1 MTFERDHR
9 IDFFRG
15 LALIFIF
22 WDHVPHNPLGQITLR
37 NVGFSD
43 AAEIFVFLAG
53 YAAVLAYGKILAR
66 DGYLIAC
73 VKILRRAWVLYVV
86 HIFLLAMLMGIVFF
100 ANSHVETRDLVEE
113 MGLHHFIT
121 NPQQALTDELLLR
134 FKPNLMDPL
143 PLYIVLLAGLPLV
156 LPLLVRKPWAV
167 VAVSLAVYLLAP
179 RFGWNLAAIKD
190 GVWYF
195 NPVTW
200 QLLFVLGGFM
210 AIHGQRPRVP
220 DTRPLL
226 RQPLFVSAA
235 VYVVVAGVIT
245 VSWRWPQIHDALMP
259 ASLSNLLYPISKT
272 DLSPVRP
279 GAGLCHRQ
287 ALARQWLDAKLA
299 GAAMLP
305 HGALLTGS
313 FLPRR
318 AVGAVGGHAQRPDR
332 RCVCH
337 AGFHRIG
344 GCRGHGVAGGVA
356 GFQQTPESATV
367 GGDRLRSK
375 NRSLVSLDS
384 CYRGTCLPNPCTV
397 VNRDSCSSCRVK
409 RGCDL
414 LTLQTQKPRS
424 SRPGLFHF
432 RCYVLRSRTH
442 RPLRHIGRLQ
452 LEHVEQHCQ
461 QDQERRADI
470 ERHAGVR
477 EVRHQADHQHQKRQ
491 RQVRADRVQPH
502 LVFQTG
508 TFASAQALAE
518 LELGQQDHHPGP
530 DRAEGGNRGD
540 PDEDCS

>member
-37 NVGFSD
+37 NLGFSD

-200 QLLFVLGGFM
+200 QLLFILGGFA
-210 AIHGQRPRVP
+210 AIHGQRPRLP

-235 VYVVVAGVIT
+235 VYVVVTGVMT
-245 VSWRWPQIHDALMP
+245 VSWRWPEIHDALMP

-272 DLSPVRP
+272 DLSPVRLLHFLALAYVTARLLP
-279 GAGLCHRQ
+279 GNGWTQNWLAQQCCRMGRYSLEVFCLGVLLAPLADMLNALTDDAFAMQVFTALVGAGVM
-287 ALARQWLDAKLA
+287 ALLGAWLDFNKRLNRQMSV
-299 GAAMLP
+299 AA
-305 HGALLTGS
+305 A
-313 FLPRR
+313 
-318 AVGAVGGHAQRPDR
+318 
-332 RCVCH
+332 
-337 AGFHRIG
+337 
-344 GCRGHGVAGGVA
+344 
-356 GFQQTPESATV
+356 
-367 GGDRLRSK
+367 
-375 NRSLVSLDS
+375 
-384 CYRGTCLPNPCTV
+384 
-397 VNRDSCSSCRVK
+397 
-409 RGCDL
+409 
-414 LTLQTQKPRS
+414 
-424 SRPGLFHF
+424 
-432 RCYVLRSRTH
+432 
-442 RPLRHIGRLQ
+442 
-452 LEHVEQHCQ
+452 
-461 QDQERRADI
+461 
-470 ERHAGVR
+470 
-477 EVRHQADHQHQKRQ
+477 
-491 RQVRADRVQPH
+491 
-502 LVFQTG
+502 
-508 TFASAQALAE
+508 
-518 LELGQQDHHPGP
+518 
-530 DRAEGGNRGD
+530 
-540 PDEDCS
+540 

>member
-200 QLLFVLGGFM
+200 QLLFVLGGFA
-210 AIHGQRPRVP
+210 AIHGQRPRLP

-235 VYVVVAGVIT
+235 VYVVVTGVIT
-245 VSWRWPQIHDALMP
+245 VSWRWPEIHDAVMP

-272 DLSPVRP
+272 DLSPVRLLHFLALAYVTARLLP
-279 GAGLCHRQ
+279 GNGWTQNWLAQQCCRMGRYSLEVFCFGVLLAPLADMLNALTDDAFAMQVFTALVGAGVM
-287 ALARQWLDAKLA
+287 ALLGAWLDFNK
-299 GAAMLP
+299 
-305 HGALLTGS
+305 
-313 FLPRR
+313 
-318 AVGAVGGHAQRPDR
+318 
-332 RCVCH
+332 
-337 AGFHRIG
+337 
-344 GCRGHGVAGGVA
+344 
-356 GFQQTPESATV
+356 
-367 GGDRLRSK
+367 RL
-375 NRSLVSLDS
+375 NRSV
-384 CYRGTCLPNPCTV
+384 
-397 VNRDSCSSCRVK
+397 
-409 RGCDL
+409 
-414 LTLQTQKPRS
+414 QTA
-424 SRPGLFHF
+424 
-432 RCYVLRSRTH
+432 T
-442 RPLRHIGRLQ
+442 
-452 LEHVEQHCQ
+452 
-461 QDQERRADI
+461 A
-470 ERHAGVR
+470 
-477 EVRHQADHQHQKRQ
+477 
-491 RQVRADRVQPH
+491 
-502 LVFQTG
+502 
-508 TFASAQALAE
+508 
-518 LELGQQDHHPGP
+518 
-530 DRAEGGNRGD
+530 
-540 PDEDCS
+540 

>member
-1 MTFERDHR
+1 LQLPPNHGTLRAADVRRVTFMAPRSYFKTVQEPAAMTTERDHR

-156 LPLLVRKPWAV
+156 LPMLVRKAWAV
-167 VAVSLAVYLLAP
+167 VAVSLTVYLLAP
-179 RFGWNLAAIKD
+179 SFGWNLAAIKD

-200 QLLFVLGGFM
+200 QLLFVLGGAA
-210 AIHGQRPRVP
+210 AIHGQKPRSAE
-220 DTRPLL
+220 TRALL

-235 VYVVVAGVIT
+235 IYAVLAGVIT

-259 ASLSNLLYPISKT
+259 SLLSNLLYPISKT
-272 DLSPVRP
+272 DLSPVRLLHFLALAYVTAKLLP
-279 GAGLCHRQ
+279 DTGWTQHWLARQCSRMGRYSLEVFCLGVLLAPLADMVNALTDDAFAMQIFTALVGAGLMGL
-287 ALARQWLDAKLA
+287 LAVWLEFNKR
-299 GAAMLP
+299 
-305 HGALLTGS
+305 LTRS
-313 FLPRR
+313 PQN
-318 AVGAVGGHAQRPDR
+318 AVA
-332 RCVCH
+332 
-337 AGFHRIG
+337 
-344 GCRGHGVAGGVA
+344 
-356 GFQQTPESATV
+356 
-367 GGDRLRSK
+367 
-375 NRSLVSLDS
+375 
-384 CYRGTCLPNPCTV
+384 
-397 VNRDSCSSCRVK
+397 
-409 RGCDL
+409 
-414 LTLQTQKPRS
+414 
-424 SRPGLFHF
+424 
-432 RCYVLRSRTH
+432 
-442 RPLRHIGRLQ
+442 
-452 LEHVEQHCQ
+452 
-461 QDQERRADI
+461 
-470 ERHAGVR
+470 
-477 EVRHQADHQHQKRQ
+477 
-491 RQVRADRVQPH
+491 
-502 LVFQTG
+502 
-508 TFASAQALAE
+508 
-518 LELGQQDHHPGP
+518 
-530 DRAEGGNRGD
+530 
-540 PDEDCS
+540 